1 MTSFLVQDDTNMV
14 LARALATTKLHIEV
28 GRVEAGLR
36 SYDKTV
42 IINELQQ

>member
-1 MTSFLVQDDTNMV
+1 MV

-28 GRVEAGLR
+28 GHVEAGLR
-36 SYDKTV
+36 SYDKIM